1 MYVYYKVLY
10 FLTAMSPA
18 YLLFFIQL
26 YYKFGDTFDDV
37 IFGIRFNIFV
47 WLGILI
53 LFFVILL
60 ILLKGVLIYQYTN
73 SSTDQVLG
81 EGKEKFKENKLKEKN
96 GDVISFLLGNILP
109 AVFIIEE
116 DLFITIL
123 TFLIIQV
130 LIYFLVIMS
139 TDIFPN
145 VFLII
150 LGIDLCKT
158 EDENYVFTFKS
169 NKFKD
174 FKVYHLGEPFKSKVF
189 ITMYEK

>member
-130 LIYFLVIMS
+130 LIYFLVIKS

-174 FKVYHLGEPFKSKVF
+174 FNVYHLGEPFKSKVF

>member
-1 MYVYYKVLY
+1 M
-10 FLTAMSPA
+10 
-18 YLLFFIQL
+18 
-26 YYKFGDTFDDV
+26 

-81 EGKEKFKENKLKEKN
+81 EGKEKFKENRLKEKN

-116 DLFITIL
+116 
-123 TFLIIQV
+123 
-130 LIYFLVIMS
+130 
-139 TDIFPN
+139 
-145 VFLII
+145 
-150 LGIDLCKT
+150 
-158 EDENYVFTFKS
+158 
-169 NKFKD
+169 
-174 FKVYHLGEPFKSKVF
+174 
-189 ITMYEK
+189 

>member
-26 YYKFGDTFDDV
+26 HYKFEDTFDGG

-73 SSTDQVLG
+73 SSTNQVLG
-81 EGKEKFKENKLKEKN
+81 EGKEKFKENKLKERN

-109 AVFIIEE
+109 AVLIIEE

-130 LIYFLVIMS
+130 LIYVLVIKS

-174 FKVYHLGEPFKSKVF
+174 FKVYHLGEPFKSKVY